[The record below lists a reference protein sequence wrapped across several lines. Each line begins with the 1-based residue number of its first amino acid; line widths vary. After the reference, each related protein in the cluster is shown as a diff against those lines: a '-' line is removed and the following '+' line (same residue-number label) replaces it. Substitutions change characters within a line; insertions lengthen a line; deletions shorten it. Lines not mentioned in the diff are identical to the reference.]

1 MVSVSTSPLGACH
14 SHYIDTSFSFPGKAV
29 NDGLGKAIETY
40 GGERPTFP
48 HLNGMAGMSYSGS
61 AASVDSNAT
70 LVNGSS
76 PELTPLERSHFA
88 RQESLQRLEELKRAR
103 EARTAAASTIT
114 VTITDLPSSSAGGA
128 VPLITAANPV
138 AVATAS
144 AAASNAAGQLTTLT
158 RVGQTVLEVDARTG
172 FATRVFSSGQSPA
185 KTEEELAQAVAI
197 ASANPTMA
205 TTAEE
210 ANAANAAAV
219 ASGSTTAPTTS
230 TTTEN
235 ATTQQPQQQWTYG
248 EATIQEVGT
257 EPGPSN
263 FAPAPAA
270 GPSLAVA
277 PMDNT
282 ELLESPGGSRLR
294 IRKGFSPAW
303 AVPPR
308 VLLVDDDQVSRKLF
322 SKFLQ
327 VSGCT
332 IDVAVDGIGAVN
344 KMNLEK
350 YDLVL
355 MVGYLTTDRSVA
367 G

>member
-1 MVSVSTSPLGACH
+1 M
-14 SHYIDTSFSFPGKAV
+14 
-29 NDGLGKAIETY
+29 
-40 GGERPTFP
+40 
-48 HLNGMAGMSYSGS
+48 
-61 AASVDSNAT
+61 
-70 LVNGSS
+70 
-76 PELTPLERSHFA
+76 
-88 RQESLQRLEELKRAR
+88 
-103 EARTAAASTIT
+103 
-114 VTITDLPSSSAGGA
+114 
-128 VPLITAANPV
+128 PLITTANPV

-144 AAASNAAGQLTTLT
+144 ATASNAAGQLTMLT

-197 ASANPTMA
+197 ASANPTVA
-205 TTAEE
+205 TTAAE

-219 ASGSTTAPTTS
+219 AVGGPAQPAPATS
-230 TTTEN
+230 TTTET
-235 ATTQQPQQQWTYG
+235 ATAQPQPPPEWTYAG
-248 EATIQEVGT
+248 HQEATIQEVGT
-257 EPGPSN
+257 EPGPST

-355 MVGYLTTDRSVA
+355 MVRYLTTDRSVP